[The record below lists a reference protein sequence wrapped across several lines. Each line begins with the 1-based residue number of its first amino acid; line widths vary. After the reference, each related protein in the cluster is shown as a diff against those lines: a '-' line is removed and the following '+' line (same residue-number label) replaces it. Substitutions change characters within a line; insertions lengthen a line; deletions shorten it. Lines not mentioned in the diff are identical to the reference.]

1 MKYNC
6 LVLDHD
12 DTVVDSTATIHF
24 PCFIEYLKLTRP
36 GTESAYTL
44 ESYLEKNFSPGVE
57 ALFLDELSM
66 TEEEFL
72 AEQEYWSEYVKGHI
86 PRAYEGMREIIKSFL
101 DKGGTVAVVSH
112 SYVKYI
118 KRDYEANNL
127 PLPNEIY
134 GWDLPKECRKP
145 SPYALYDL
153 CEKYGFKPS
162 EILVV
167 DDLKPGYDMA
177 KAAGADFACAG
188 WGYDV
193 PVIEEFMRKNCD
205 YYCKTVEDLR
215 LCIENS

>member
-1 MKYNC
+1 MKYKC

-36 GTESAYTL
+36 GKETAYTL

-72 AEQEYWSEYVKGHI
+72 REQEYWSEYVKGHI
-86 PRAYEGMREIIKSFL
+86 PRAYEGMRDIIKSFI
-101 DKGGTVAVVSH
+101 DKGGVVAVVSH

-118 KRDYEANNL
+118 KRDYEANFL

-153 CEKYGFKPS
+153 CEKYGFGPS

-205 YYCKTVEDLR
+205 YYFKTVDELR
-215 LCIENS
+215 LCIGNS